1 MLIIYAITALGL
13 IGLFFGL
20 FLAIAARVF
29 AVETDPRVEA
39 VKEILPGANCG
50 ACGYAGCSKFAEAV
64 INGEVD
70 PGGCIPGGE
79 EVVNEIASVL
89 GIEVSSTAPPVAT
102 VFCIGDIYRA
112 ADRFI
117 YDGVEDCTVADQM
130 YGGFKACTYGCLGL
144 GNCARAC
151 PFDAIRMGTHGLPVV
166 DIEKCTGCGLCVKE
180 CPRNLIQMLP
190 PGNEGHL
197 ALCSSQDRGKAVSKV
212 CEVGC
217 IACKA
222 CVKACPQE
230 AIEMDGKLAVI
241 DLGKCNDCG
250 DCVEK
255 CPPGTIHP
263 RSALPSEKEA
273 KASAASAAEVSE
285 SA

>member
-1 MLIIYAITALGL
+1 MLILYAIAALGI
-13 IGLFFGL
+13 IGLLFGL

-50 ACGYAGCSKFAEAV
+50 ACGYAGCVNFAESV
-64 INGEVD
+64 IHGEAKPND
-70 PGGCIPGGE
+70 CIPADE
-79 EVVNEIASVL
+79 ETVKAIAEVL
-89 GIEVSSTAPPVAT
+89 GQEVSVSAQPLAT
-102 VFCIGDIYRA
+102 VFCIGDCYKTT
-112 ADRFI
+112 DKFI
-117 YDGVEDCTVADQM
+117 YDGVKDCAIAGDF
-130 YGGFKACTYGCLGL
+130 YNGFKACGYGCLGF
-144 GNCARAC
+144 GNCVRVC

-180 CPRNLIQMLP
+180 CPRDLIQMLP
-190 PGNEGHL
+190 PGIEGHL
-197 ALCSSQDRGKAVSKV
+197 VLCSSQDRGKAVSKV

-241 DLGKCNDCG
+241 DLEKCNDCG

-263 RSALPSEKEA
+263 RSAFPSEKEA